1 MVILVPLVLLKLMLV
16 RLVINYRDFVSLVI
30 INKDGIRML
39 KLESVSVIPLIINK
53 VTHVNFVK
61 MISLIVVNVMMLKL
75 VLRARKLIILIQN
88 LQIKDNAN
96 VLLVIK
102 KFKMFVRYVILMSQV
117 VKNAVIWILVLNVI
131 RMLSLSKI
139 QTQTIN
145 VAVWQLTI

>member
-16 RLVINYRDFVSLVI
+16 RLVINYRDFVSLAM

-39 KLESVSVIPLIINK
+39 KLESVSVIPHIINK
-53 VTHVNFVK
+53 VTHANFVK

-96 VLLVIK
+96 VLLAIK

-131 RMLSLSKI
+131 KMLSLSKI